1 MKKFLVMG
9 GLLVAGALAFWT
21 QAQAQNCWV
30 CDQSLLCSGSSAGGM
45 ICQGNGLACGVAIP
59 CAPIGG
65 TGGGCGFAQGKQVA
79 ALRIALVELRDA
91 RQTKLLAKDWT
102 TSSAGAGEGVYAR
115 TLRAIER
122 PGATRP
128 GALRLDDAFVTFL
141 SAPLAARFQTPS
153 GDGFTVRV
161 ICGSISPRLFLSGL
175 SQGRPGRVI
184 AQQNVD
190 GDDLLLARMIIDG
203 KLYAV
208 AIDGQMLDRSA
219 PGHAERVRVL
229 QTDLQR
235 EITQQSPAR
244 ELQFRMS
251 AQRE

>member
-1 MKKFLVMG
+1 MKKLLVLG
-9 GLLVAGALAFWT
+9 GLLVVGALAPST
-21 QAQAQNCWV
+21 QARAQNCWV

-45 ICQGNGLACGVAIP
+45 ICQGNGFACGVAVP

-65 TGGGCGFAQGKQVA
+65 SGGGCGFAQGKQVA
-79 ALRIALVELRDA
+79 ALRIAVVELRDA
-91 RQTKLLAKDWT
+91 RQTMLLAKEWT
-102 TSSAGAGEGVYAR
+102 SSSAGAGEGLYAR
-115 TLRAIER
+115 VLRAIER
-122 PGATRP
+122 PGLTRP

-175 SQGRPGRVI
+175 SNGRAGRVI
-184 AQQNVD
+184 AQQNID
-190 GDDLLLARMIIDG
+190 GDDLLLARLVIDG

-208 AIDGQMLDRSA
+208 AIDGQMLDRAA
-219 PGHAERVRVL
+219 PGHADRVRTL

-235 EITQQSPAR
+235 ELAQQSPAR
-244 ELQFRMS
+244 ALEFRLS